1 MARAFILEFPAKN
14 IGFWKN
20 FPPAKSDYF
29 SEPIFFFEF
38 TGGIQEGGC

>member
-1 MARAFILEFPAKN
+1 MAREFILEFPAKN

-20 FPPAKSDYF
+20 FPLVKSDYF

-38 TGGIQEGGC
+38 TGGL